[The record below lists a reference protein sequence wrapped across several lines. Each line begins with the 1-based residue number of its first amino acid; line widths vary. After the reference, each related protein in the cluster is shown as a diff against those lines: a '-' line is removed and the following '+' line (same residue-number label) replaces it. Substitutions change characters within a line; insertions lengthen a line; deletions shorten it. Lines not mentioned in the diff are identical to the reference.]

1 MKNMLQA
8 SLLAASLILSAPL
21 ILANPACAADDDT
34 RIKVDLPAMM
44 KTHMLHSMRD
54 HLLAVQEIQAALAT
68 GAFDKAS
75 DIAEKRLG
83 MSSLESH
90 NAAHMAPF
98 MPEGMQAIGTEMHH
112 AASRFAMTAS
122 EGDLARSLAA
132 LSKVTEQCVACHM
145 TYRVN

>member
-1 MKNMLQA
+1 MKKILQTI
-8 SLLAASLILSAPL
+8 LLAASLIMA
-21 ILANPACAADDDT
+21 AQTCAADEDT

-54 HLLAVQEIQAALAT
+54 HLLAVHEIQAALAK
-68 GAFDKAS
+68 GEFDKAS
-75 DIAEKRLG
+75 DIAEKRIG
-83 MSSLESH
+83 MSSLDSH
-90 NAAHMAPF
+90 QAAHMAPF

-132 LSKVTEQCVACHM
+132 LSRVTEQCVACHM